1 MLWPTPMVGL
11 PWGLPPLPGSGL
23 LLEFGM
29 LQARSSSLGDGEAW
43 VSAAGPCERR
53 AGTGYSH
60 AMTSP
65 ESSRKTSRGVM
76 AAALQSARDVLDAF
90 IREPGT
96 ADQCAAL
103 ADLVTGAIRGG
114 GKVMIC
120 GNGGSLC
127 DAAHFAEEL
136 TGRFR
141 NDRRPLPAIACT
153 EAGHLTCVAN
163 DYGFEHVFS
172 RWVTALARA
181 GDVVIVLSTSGNSAN
196 CLMAVD
202 AAKAAGART
211 AALLGK
217 DGGALRGRCEV
228 EIIAPGATSDRIQEV
243 HMLVLH
249 AVVEAVEAGL

>member
-1 MLWPTPMVGL
+1 MTSREVMEGAFRSAREV
-11 PWGLPPLPGSGL
+11 
-23 LLEFGM
+23 LEFFTR
-29 LQARSSSLGDGEAW
+29 Q
-43 VSAAGPCERR
+43 
-53 AGTGYSH
+53 
-60 AMTSP
+60 P
-65 ESSRKTSRGVM
+65 E
-76 AAALQSARDVLDAF
+76 
-90 IREPGT
+90 T
-96 ADQCAAL
+96 ASTCAAL
-103 ADLVTGAIRGG
+103 ADLVAGAIKAGN
-114 GKVMIC
+114 KVMIC

-153 EAGHLTCVAN
+153 EPGHLTCVAN

-181 GDVVIVLSTSGNSAN
+181 GDVVVVLSTSGNSVN
-196 CLMAVD
+196 CVRAVD

-217 DGGALRGRCEV
+217 DGGPLRGQCDVEV
-228 EIIAPGATSDRIQEV
+228 MAPGATSDRIQEV

-249 AVVEAVEAGL
+249 AVVEAVEAQL